1 MDFELKDCG
10 GCRTCQIAC
19 SFKLT
24 GQFNY
29 NATAIDIIEKQDNT
43 GYIVRIAEDG
53 AYKCDG
59 CNGHDEP
66 MCIRYCHIDKD
77 LNELINTFKKER
89 LITVGKESSNE

>member
-19 SFKLT
+19 SFKLI

-29 NATAIDIIEKQDNT
+29 HATAIEIITKQDNA
-43 GYIVRIAEDG
+43 GYIVRLKDEG

-59 CNGHDEP
+59 CAGLDEP
-66 MCIRYCHIDKD
+66 MCIRYCHLDED
-77 LNELINTFKKER
+77 LSKIIRTYKKEC
-89 LITVGKESSNE
+89 LLSSKEEGVT